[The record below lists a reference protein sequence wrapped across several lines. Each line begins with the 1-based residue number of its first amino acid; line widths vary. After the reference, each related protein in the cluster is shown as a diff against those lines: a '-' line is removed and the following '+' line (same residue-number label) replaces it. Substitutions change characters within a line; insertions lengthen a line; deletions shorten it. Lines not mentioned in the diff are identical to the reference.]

1 MKTSKK
7 SKKRMSHLPLRLL
20 QTTYDGGSLGGLPGA
35 GKTTFAD
42 GLKTISR
49 ENKSIGAPVIY
60 YISFDEVYNL
70 NDQDVFNANI
80 WRASRQKVV
89 EKVKYLIHLF
99 KSFSSNNNNNNN
111 STINQVLI
119 CQMM

>member
-1 MKTSKK
+1 MQKLSNQI
-7 SKKRMSHLPLRLL
+7 LDLRKLEKL
-20 QTTYDGGSLGGLPGA
+20 STNLCKDISVGDIYLFQGELGA
-35 GKTTFAD
+35 GKTTFVD

-49 ENKSIGAPVIY
+49 ENKSIGTPVIY

-99 KSFSSNNNNNNN
+99 H
-111 STINQVLI
+111 
-119 CQMM
+119 